1 MKSFVLD
8 KVPKAAVT
16 EPNPEN
22 LEKQSPMSKESFLRN
37 RIKSVGF
44 ALRGAL
50 LLIRTE
56 ASIKV
61 QVFLA
66 LVMTAA
72 GFYFQI
78 SATEW
83 ILQTLSIALVMG
95 VEGINTAVEK
105 ISDYIQPEFDKRIG
119 LIKDVS
125 AGAVMMVSIG
135 AIIVGL
141 IIYLPKIF

>member
-1 MKSFVLD
+1 M
-8 KVPKAAVT
+8 P
-16 EPNPEN
+16 
-22 LEKQSPMSKESFLRN
+22 KESFAKN

-61 QVFLA
+61 QVGITV
-66 LVMTAA
+66 LVTIA
-72 GFYFQI
+72 GFYYSL

-83 ILQTLSIALVMG
+83 ILQIFAIGLVMG
-95 VEGINTAVEK
+95 IEGMNTAVEK
-105 ISDYIQPEFDKRIG
+105 IADYIQPEFDKKIG
-119 LIKDVS
+119 FIKDIS
-125 AGAVMMVSIG
+125 AGAVMLVSI
-135 AIIVGL
+135 AASIIGV